1 MKAEATGDDVSTF
14 VRTLRTELI
23 FAKAAST
30 SPMKVPAGAQRGGMM
45 QPEWTRCMRRPT
57 RRPSSF
63 KLHYAARLPS
73 ISGRMIEKA
82 VPHGRMH
89 SVNQL

>member
-45 QPEWTRCMRRPT
+45 QPEWTRHAQAYPPT
-57 RRPSSF
+57 CF
-63 KLHYAARLPS
+63 KLHYAARLP
-73 ISGRMIEKA
+73 
-82 VPHGRMH
+82 
-89 SVNQL
+89 